1 MTKIIIAVVIIAAI
15 AVGYLSFKPNTSPGV
30 VPNDTASE
38 TSTPAP
44 SGGKKMA
51 FSQFVKQGGSYK
63 CTVNQYLG
71 EVGGSS
77 TKGIT
82 YIDGGKIRGE
92 YSTQT
97 QGLSIDT
104 TFIVRD
110 GYSYTWTSMMPNT
123 GFKSRVSTEVKAEG
137 SAATSGTYSF
147 NSEQIGDY
155 DCEAWTSD
163 ASKFNIP
170 TSVTFKEV

>member
-1 MTKIIIAVVIIAAI
+1 MSKIIITIVIIAAL
-15 AVGYLSFKPNTSPGV
+15 VGGYFAFNKSAKAPENTSP
-30 VPNDTASE
+30 E
-38 TSTPAP
+38 TTTTSNT
-44 SGGKKMA
+44 GGKKMA

-71 EVGGSS
+71 EIGGPS
-77 TKGIT
+77 TKGVT

-92 YSTQT
+92 YSTQA
-97 QGLSIDT
+97 QSMSIDS

-110 GYSYTWTSMMPNT
+110 GYSYTWTSIMPNT
-123 GFKSRVSTEVKAEG
+123 GFKSKVIENASAGAGASASG
-137 SAATSGTYSF
+137 SYSF

-163 ASKFNIP
+163 ASKFVVP
-170 TSVTFKEV
+170 TTITFKEV